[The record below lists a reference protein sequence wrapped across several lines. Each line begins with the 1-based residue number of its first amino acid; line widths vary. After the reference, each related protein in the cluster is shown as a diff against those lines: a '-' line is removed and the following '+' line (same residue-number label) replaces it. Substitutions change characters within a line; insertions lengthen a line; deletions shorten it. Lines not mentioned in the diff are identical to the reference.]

1 MRLALR
7 VAAAVA
13 VLFGA
18 ATLASG
24 GNVLF
29 GSGAAAAG
37 HYVPFV
43 LWFNFIAGFFYVAA
57 GIGLW
62 QRRRW
67 AVWLAVALAV
77 LTALTF
83 AAFGWHVSSGGA
95 FEMRTVAAMTLRTSV
110 WTAIAG
116 LALVSGCAA
125 SPMSGPSSPISRSSK
140 A

>member
-24 GNVLF
+24 GNVL
-29 GSGAAAAG
+29 
-37 HYVPFV
+37 FV

-83 AAFGWHVSSGGA
+83 AAFGWHVSSGRA
-95 FEMRTVAAMTLRTSV
+95 FEMRTVAAMTLRTLV